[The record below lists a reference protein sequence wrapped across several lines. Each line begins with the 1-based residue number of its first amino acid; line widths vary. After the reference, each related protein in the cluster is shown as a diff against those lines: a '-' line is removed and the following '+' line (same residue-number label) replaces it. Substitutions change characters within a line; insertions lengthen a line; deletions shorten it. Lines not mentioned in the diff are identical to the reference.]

1 MKEVRKRYEE
11 VGLPRHEGKAVF
23 GGEKACFWGLQ
34 ADGKAGTFRPNL
46 KRCIPLCFIAA
57 EVIRIGRAT
66 VGLLEALTGAF
77 VSVFQS
83 RRRFMSIL
91 EELYSAQ
98 RGRERSDITAFSG
111 PAIDELFSCI
121 ALTVLTS
128 FSARLKPATK
138 VVASDASSSKEAAVF
153 AEVPAALTLEMQ
165 RHCLQK
171 GLWNRLLQPAG
182 AYLRE
187 RAALGEEDELPDG
200 KSCDMHPLWEEIVC
214 TQQFKAFGPLGGPQ
228 RGGT

>member
-77 VSVFQS
+77 VSVFSEQKEIHEH
-83 RRRFMSIL
+83 F
-91 EELYSAQ
+91 
-98 RGRERSDITAFSG
+98 GGT
-111 PAIDELFSCI
+111 LFCPEG
-121 ALTVLTS
+121 AGEK
-128 FSARLKPATK
+128 RY
-138 VVASDASSSKEAAVF
+138 
-153 AEVPAALTLEMQ
+153 
-165 RHCLQK
+165 
-171 GLWNRLLQPAG
+171 NRLQWTSN
-182 AYLRE
+182 R
-187 RAALGEEDELPDG
+187 
-200 KSCDMHPLWEEIVC
+200 
-214 TQQFKAFGPLGGPQ
+214 
-228 RGGT
+228 